1 MVGSGGDA
9 GAFGAEAAMSEL
21 HEHYRHS
28 IEAANTRFAALVEH
42 SFDVMAI
49 TTSEGL
55 ITYISPASTTMFGLR
70 PDELTGAHLA
80 DRVHPDD
87 VRRVRRWWRRLA
99 AGELDVASFT
109 CRMWHTQLGW
119 RHIEQTVTSY
129 LSDSHVGGLVAN
141 ARDVTDQVDTHARLE
156 HQTLHDA
163 LTGLP
168 NRAFFLDR
176 LERTIAGDT
185 QDAESAVLVIDLDL
199 FKQINDTFG
208 YTIGDRVLITTA
220 ERIRA
225 VLRTTD
231 NVARLESDEFAVLAD
246 CVDGRTGATKIAD
259 RIAAAV
265 SAPITI
271 DGQSVSV
278 GCSIGLAI
286 PRAGDQPEAVLNA
299 ADLTMHQAKERGRN
313 RIEIDDQD
321 LHTRTRQR
329 LEIEQTLRWALR
341 HDGVH
346 LVYQPIIDLD
356 TGFMSGVEALVRVR
370 NNAGDTLT
378 PEQVIPIAE
387 DSGLIVPSGEA
398 ILDAACAQHEHW
410 LAANH
415 PIDRIAVNVSARQLE
430 SPTFVGRLTAIF
442 ADHHVQP
449 DRICLEITESTLITR
464 GSPAH
469 HNITAVKDVGVQ
481 LALDDFGTG
490 WASLAHLS
498 QLPFDAIKL
507 DARFISGLGTS
518 RTDDEVVKAVIGL
531 GRSLGMTV
539 IAEGVETTQQEN
551 MLRQFGCRYA
561 QGFRFARP
569 VPGEQ
574 LAAMT
579 QLLRP

>member
-1 MVGSGGDA
+1 
-9 GAFGAEAAMSEL
+9 MSEL

-55 ITYISPASTTMFGLR
+55 ITYISPACTTMFGLR

-208 YTIGDRVLITTA
+208 YAVGDRVLITTA

-299 ADLTMHQAKERGRN
+299 ADLTMHQAKERGAIASRSTTKLCTRGPGSAWKSN
-313 RIEIDDQD
+313 R
-321 LHTRTRQR
+321 H
-329 LEIEQTLRWALR
+329 
-341 HDGVH
+341 
-346 LVYQPIIDLD
+346 
-356 TGFMSGVEALVRVR
+356 S
-370 NNAGDTLT
+370 AGRYAT
-378 PEQVIPIAE
+378 
-387 DSGLIVPSGEA
+387 
-398 ILDAACAQHEHW
+398 
-410 LAANH
+410 
-415 PIDRIAVNVSARQLE
+415 
-430 SPTFVGRLTAIF
+430 TA
-442 ADHHVQP
+442 
-449 DRICLEITESTLITR
+449 STLFTSRSSTWIPDSCR
-464 GSPAH
+464 GSKRWCGSATTPATRSH
-469 HNITAVKDVGVQ
+469 PNR
-481 LALDDFGTG
+481 
-490 WASLAHLS
+490 SS
-498 QLPFDAIKL
+498 
-507 DARFISGLGTS
+507 
-518 RTDDEVVKAVIGL
+518 
-531 GRSLGMTV
+531 RSLKTV
-539 IAEGVETTQQEN
+539 G
-551 MLRQFGCRYA
+551 
-561 QGFRFARP
+561 
-569 VPGEQ
+569 
-574 LAAMT
+574 
-579 QLLRP
+579 